1 MATLAPLVV
10 DLDGTLTPT
19 DTLAESVIQLIRQN
33 PLHLLR
39 LPFWFL
45 KGRAAFKN
53 AVCTHLISLLH
64 ICPGMNSFWRICALK
79 KKRGGRLYW
88 QRQQIEILRMPFRNP
103 LDCLMKYSPVTDLI
117 ISKEE
122 PSLKLFKKR

>member
-1 MATLAPLVV
+1 MEVLLQMATLAPLVV

-45 KGRAAFKN
+45 KGYAAFKN
-53 AVCTHLISLLH
+53 AVCTHLNFSAAYMPWHEQLLAYL
-64 ICPGMNSFWRICALK
+64 RAEK
-79 KKRGGRLYW
+79 EKGRKIVLATAA
-88 QRQQIEILRMPFRNP
+88 N
-103 LDCLMKYSPVTDLI
+103 
-117 ISKEE
+117 
-122 PSLKLFKKR
+122 

>member
-53 AVCTHLISLLH
+53 AVCTHLNFSAAYMPWHEQLLAYL
-64 ICPGMNSFWRICALK
+64 RAEK
-79 KKRGGRLYW
+79 EKGRKIVLATAA
-88 QRQQIEILRMPFRNP
+88 N
-103 LDCLMKYSPVTDLI
+103 
-117 ISKEE
+117 
-122 PSLKLFKKR
+122 